1 MKMQKWPFLVL
12 LVFDAGSNE
21 KVCTSLCFFFFH
33 FLLKIVLD
41 YLMAHVGIRFEVYVE
56 RLVLMEYFVQEI
68 QNVDLGLQ
76 NCDSDIEVF
85 VLFM

>member
-1 MKMQKWPFLVL
+1 
-12 LVFDAGSNE
+12 
-21 KVCTSLCFFFFH
+21 
-33 FLLKIVLD
+33 
-41 YLMAHVGIRFEVYVE
+41 MAHVGIRFEVYGE